1 MSIQKGR
8 KGRPLKRQLTT
19 LITISVK
26 MGNKKKEG
34 VKKNWGNIIYGW
46 SIPLSCSAP
55 YFCNQNL
62 AQGFQWSCGNHL
74 KCMAKILKG
83 LLDLIRDQSS
93 DKSLLVE
100 NGVEVEVCG
109 VVTSC
114 VISYPESPSVDALK
128 KVPNTNI
135 MQVITNKPINANL

>member
-1 MSIQKGR
+1 MTHYINN
-8 KGRPLKRQLTT
+8 LT
-19 LITISVK
+19 
-26 MGNKKKEG
+26 
-34 VKKNWGNIIYGW
+34 
-46 SIPLSCSAP
+46 CSTP
-55 YFCNQNL
+55 YFCKQNL
-62 AQGFQWSCGNHL
+62 VQGFQWSFGNHL

-100 NGVEVEVCG
+100 NGVEVEGCG

-114 VISYPESPSVDALK
+114 LISYPESPCLDALK

-135 MQVITNKPINANL
+135 MQTIMNKLIIANL

>member
-1 MSIQKGR
+1 
-8 KGRPLKRQLTT
+8 
-19 LITISVK
+19 
-26 MGNKKKEG
+26 
-34 VKKNWGNIIYGW
+34 
-46 SIPLSCSAP
+46 
-55 YFCNQNL
+55 
-62 AQGFQWSCGNHL
+62 
-74 KCMAKILKG
+74 MAKISKG

-135 MQVITNKPINANL
+135 MQVITNKPMNANL